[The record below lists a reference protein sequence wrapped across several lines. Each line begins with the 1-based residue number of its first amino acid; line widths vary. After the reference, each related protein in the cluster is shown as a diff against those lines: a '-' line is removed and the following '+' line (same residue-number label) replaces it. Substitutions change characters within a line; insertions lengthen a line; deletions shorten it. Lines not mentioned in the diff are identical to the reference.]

1 MHRTLLTFPNRDA
14 KRRRFVSVPFST
26 QLSLEIRHAEGK
38 GRGVFT
44 TKILAANQDILCDP
58 VERYAKKDAR
68 YLARHTIYG
77 HLFVD
82 PEHYG
87 ITESVDLLWVIGLI
101 SILNHSDTPN
111 CRVEWLRDPLGEWAL
126 LRSITNI
133 PPNDELLIRYT
144 NIEEYP
150 DHLSFL

>member
-1 MHRTLLTFPNRDA
+1 MHRTLLTLPNRDA
-14 KRRRFVSVPFST
+14 NRLRFVSVPFSADFP
-26 QLSLEIRHAEGK
+26 LEIRHAEGK

-44 TKILAANQDILCDP
+44 TKIVAANQTILCDP
-58 VERYAKKDAR
+58 VERYARNEAR
-68 YLARHTIYG
+68 YLDRHAIYG

-87 ITESVDLLWVIGLI
+87 ITESVDLLWVIGLT

-111 CRVEWLRDPLGEWAL
+111 CRVEWLRDSLGEWAL
-126 LRSITNI
+126 LRSITTI
-133 PPNDELLIRYT
+133 APNDELLIRYT